1 MKKRLDVVLL
11 AVLWSLI
18 WVGMAPASE
27 VLRVTTWGG
36 NYQKSYDVTV
46 GDFEK
51 ENKCKVEWIVGSS
64 ADFMVK
70 ARMAQADVVTTD
82 LTNAIMGETEGLWAK
97 LDESKIPNMKHLYEN
112 AKHSPYTVF
121 ANVGDYA
128 LVYNSKMVKKAPTS
142 WNALWDPAFKNRVA
156 IYYFGS
162 TGCTSLM
169 ILQAVQRGGSVD
181 RIDPGLQRMVQ
192 LAKSGNLI
200 GMVEAE
206 TQLVSLFE
214 LQEAWIGML
223 GTGRIKGL
231 WDKGADYIKIVRP
244 EEGTF
249 PMITTISVVKT
260 AKSPDLAMKFVNHVL
275 GPANQKIFAERNLY
289 APSVNNV
296 KISDD
301 FKYRPLLVTG
311 EAFNKLF
318 IPDLVKVGKY
328 KGQWGE
334 RFNKMMTQ

>member
-18 WVGMAPASE
+18 WVGMAPAAE

-36 NYQKSYDVTV
+36 SYQKSYDVTV

-51 ENKCKVEWIVGSS
+51 ENKCKVEWVVGSS

-200 GMVEAE
+200 GMVIA
-206 TQLVSLFE
+206 LLAVYLNKRK
-214 LQEAWIGML
+214 LYG
-223 GTGRIKGL
+223 
-231 WDKGADYIKIVRP
+231 
-244 EEGTF
+244 
-249 PMITTISVVKT
+249 IS
-260 AKSPDLAMKFVNHVL
+260 SF
-275 GPANQKIFAERNLY
+275 
-289 APSVNNV
+289 
-296 KISDD
+296 
-301 FKYRPLLVTG
+301 
-311 EAFNKLF
+311 LF
-318 IPDLVKVGKY
+318 ILTITLLGVIQVLLFGLNSGFMY
-328 KGQWGE
+328 YF
-334 RFNKMMTQ
+334 FNMSVLIVYTKWPKKLKLIEYRYWATLE